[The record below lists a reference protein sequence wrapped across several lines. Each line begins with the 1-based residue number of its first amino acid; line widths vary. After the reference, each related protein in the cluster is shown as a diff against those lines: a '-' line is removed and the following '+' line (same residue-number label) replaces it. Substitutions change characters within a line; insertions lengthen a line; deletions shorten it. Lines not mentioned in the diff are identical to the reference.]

1 MPGVRGQDRGRGS
14 TPWKYFLREWAFGL
28 CGVRRTSYLCLGVP
42 TRRTGLY
49 AMRISDVLTKPAAE
63 TRVKV
68 KQYRFRLRDVNAVP
82 DVWLDSGNLAD
93 WLGDAISRV
102 ECVAAHEL
110 VSAVPPIDGE
120 TLFEAYLD
128 GELVGEIRDDASGR
142 TYYALA

>member
-1 MPGVRGQDRGRGS
+1 
-14 TPWKYFLREWAFGL
+14 
-28 CGVRRTSYLCLGVP
+28 
-42 TRRTGLY
+42 
-49 AMRISDVLTKPAAE
+49 MRISDTLRKPAAE
-63 TRVKV
+63 TRVMV
-68 KQYRFRLRDVNAVP
+68 KQYRFRLRDVDADT

-110 VSAVPPIDGE
+110 VSGVSHIDVE

-128 GELVGEIRDDASGR
+128 GELIGEIRDHANGR